1 MNKSHPELNVQMKHS
16 AVKRQAAP
24 IMVIWRRKP
33 TSPNFKGF
41 KQANSV
47 KPFCD
52 KK

>member
-1 MNKSHPELNVQMKHS
+1 MNKSYPESNVQMKHN

-24 IMVIWRRKP
+24 IMVICCRKP
-33 TSPNFKGF
+33 TSPDFKGF

-47 KPFCD
+47 KPFRD